1 MKTYYY
7 SGKQLQKKAPRH
19 LTKYFNIPIE
29 GKTLEQQALAYYNV
43 AEKLLKKSDLIVNKK
58 ATINKQEKVE
68 IRLDLKSRLFVAF
81 ENIIFS

>member
-1 MKTYYY
+1 
-7 SGKQLQKKAPRH
+7 
-19 LTKYFNIPIE
+19 
-29 GKTLEQQALAYYNV
+29 V